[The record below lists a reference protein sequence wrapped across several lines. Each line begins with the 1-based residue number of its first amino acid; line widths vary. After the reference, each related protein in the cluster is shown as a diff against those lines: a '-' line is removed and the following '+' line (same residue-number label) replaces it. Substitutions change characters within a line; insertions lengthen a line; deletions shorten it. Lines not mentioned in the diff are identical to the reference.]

1 MHIIFGQVNNWQ
13 VSLIKLLKYFKFE
26 VFYLFIES
34 KSEFENNKIANELKK
49 KNIIPVPNELGKNI
63 PPKTYSLY
71 ALDIE

>member
-13 VSLIKLLKYFKFE
+13 VSLIKLLKYFKFK

-49 KNIIPVPNELGKNI
+49 KNIIPVQNEFGKNI
-63 PPKTYSLY
+63 P
-71 ALDIE
+71 